1 MDELINKRYG
11 SLKDIKYL
19 VTSLSDLKETVDTVK
34 SIIETGCE
42 EKDIIRVAESVSL
55 EFVPLKN
62 TLSSFILGLKIP
74 HRILASKYRRN
85 VDKFQISTE
94 DQTPLI
100 KKVKSNTIISYKL
113 NSFLDLA
120 QTTTQFLVVLQ
131 KITPR
136 VEFYSIKKKI
146 VIKAGK
152 LLKNSD
158 DNHIFFVIQS
168 TIIDP
173 SHIESLINPQKQNI
187 IS

>member
-1 MDELINKRYG
+1 
-11 SLKDIKYL
+11 
-19 VTSLSDLKETVDTVK
+19 
-34 SIIETGCE
+34 
-42 EKDIIRVAESVSL
+42 
-55 EFVPLKN
+55 
-62 TLSSFILGLKIP
+62 
-74 HRILASKYRRN
+74 

-158 DNHIFFVIQS
+158 DNHIFFIIQS
-168 TIIDP
+168 AIIDP
-173 SHIESLINPQKQNI
+173 SHIESLIGAKN
-187 IS
+187 